1 MGPVVAI
8 SFASEIF
15 KSYRSGI
22 YSGQGCNIVRD
33 PNHSSLIYG
42 YNFNTPRP
50 YMLLKNNW
58 GTGWGEWGYYKV
70 EIGSLTDDNYGHC
83 LVANTPYNVMPIV

>member
-1 MGPVVAI
+1 MVV

-15 KSYRSGI
+15 KSYVSGI
-22 YSGQGCNIVRD
+22 YSGQGCEYTGD
-33 PNHSSLIYG
+33 PNHTSLLYG

-50 YMLLKNNW
+50 YMLFKNNW
-58 GTGWGEWGYYKV
+58 GYGWGEEGFYKV
-70 EIGSLTDDNYGHC
+70 EIGSLTDNNYGHC